1 MLFKKYVADLI
12 VTSKE
17 VNDLKQEMGSKDF
30 GIFSVILDIVLHA

>member
-30 GIFSVILDIVLHA
+30 GIFSVILDIFLHA